1 MIDVLQYI
9 VLDLRKAMNMPV
21 QAQPTLFSLS
31 LSLSVFLTHVPT
43 LLNLNLNLNSNVFAL
58 TIRDDG
64 SVQAVL
70 SEPNSSIAPL
80 DGAWE
85 EVDIK
90 KWTSRRVG

>member
-1 MIDVLQYI
+1 MIVALQYI

-31 LSLSVFLTHVPT
+31 LFLTHVPT
-43 LLNLNLNLNSNVFAL
+43 LLNLNLNLNSNVFTL

-85 EVDIK
+85 EVDIFE
-90 KWTSRRVG
+90 G

>member
-1 MIDVLQYI
+1 MIDALQYI

-21 QAQPTLFSLS
+21 QAQLTLFSLS
-31 LSLSVFLTHVPT
+31 LSLSPSPT
-43 LLNLNLNLNSNVFAL
+43 FPLSSISISINIFAL

-80 DGAWE
+80 DGTWE
-85 EVDIK
+85 EVDIFE
-90 KWTSRRVG
+90 G